1 MTNDWYAPS
10 HSPIPTKIL
19 IFILRCCWP
28 IDDVAIR
35 YIFYVHFILSLLSP
49 LALIQCQILWDR
61 NGNIYIFCQINQFAL
76 ETQNNGIMTVAA
88 TSLLFRVWIPVLV
101 NRSCSIRGVW
111 ALGARPDRKSALTFG
126 QILSQLQGELHNL
139 VRLAL
144 NYIS

>member
-1 MTNDWYAPS
+1 MLLADRRCRDTIYLLRAFYTLAPVS
-10 HSPIPTKIL
+10 ARTYTMPNTMGQE
-19 IFILRCCWP
+19 RQ
-28 IDDVAIR
+28 
-35 YIFYVHFILSLLSP
+35 YIY
-49 LALIQCQILWDR
+49 
-61 NGNIYIFCQINQFAL
+61 FCQINQFAL

-111 ALGARPDRKSALTFG
+111 ALGARPDRKSALTLG